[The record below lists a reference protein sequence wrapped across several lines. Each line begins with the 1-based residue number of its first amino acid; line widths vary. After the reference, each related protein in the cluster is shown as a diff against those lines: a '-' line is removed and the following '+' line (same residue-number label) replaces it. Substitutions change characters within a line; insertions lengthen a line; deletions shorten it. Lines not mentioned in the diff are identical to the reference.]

1 MMSGGP
7 IATTSKKLAHVGL
20 SAFHNEYMAL
30 KHAASTVMW
39 IRQLLAE
46 IGCDHMVKAPT
57 VIYGDNTAANTLTAK
72 DFITTGN
79 QHIYLPYHYIKE
91 LVNDKQVQVKYMPT
105 KMNLADIYTKSVSP
119 QVIESLLSY
128 AVGTDPSW
136 QYKLG
141 APTAPQYKAR
151 YANAMRDWVNTWL
164 MSTNRISA
172 YEMMHAD
179 VCFI

>member
-79 QHIYLPYHYIKE
+79 QH
-91 LVNDKQVQVKYMPT
+91 KQNVAQGSHSDM
-105 KMNLADIYTKSVSP
+105 
-119 QVIESLLSY
+119 
-128 AVGTDPSW
+128 
-136 QYKLG
+136 G
-141 APTAPQYKAR
+141 APQNHKSSPKIEIR
-151 YANAMRDWVNTWL
+151 L
-164 MSTNRISA
+164 
-172 YEMMHAD
+172 
-179 VCFI
+179 